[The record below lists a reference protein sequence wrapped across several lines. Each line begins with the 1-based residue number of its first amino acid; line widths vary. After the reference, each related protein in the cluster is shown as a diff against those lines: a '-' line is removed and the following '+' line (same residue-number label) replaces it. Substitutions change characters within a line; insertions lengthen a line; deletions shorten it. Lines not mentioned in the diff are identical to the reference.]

1 MYGHIF
7 RPFRIQ
13 DKEIQA
19 NTGDEL
25 FAKRHLQYLREERFI
40 LEAPFKRALLI
51 SLALEILRDKVN
63 TAASITGQ

>member
-1 MYGHIF
+1 MYRHIF

-13 DKEIQA
+13 DKEIQEMSYLPNA
-19 NTGDEL
+19 TCNI
-25 FAKRHLQYLREERFI
+25 LREERFI

-63 TAASITGQ
+63 TAASNTGQ